1 LILNKTFL
9 AALVAAAIS
18 MPAMAKDEC
27 NRSPRTVVYDN
38 KPVDVFISNDTQ
50 RAEVTFPDPYLEGI
64 YVEVPEGMNFYRT
77 PINNKIAFMS
87 DDPMYTGLVTID
99 GPSKK
104 SWIVRLITRP
114 GCADSQVTI
123 QDMPLADRSAASANA
138 YGHKK
143 GLMNYLF
150 DGKLPSGYRQADFS
164 AMSKAD
170 RVVFRQGSLEFILH
184 SQYIGPKYIGTTY
197 ELVNKGRTATKVA
210 IDQIDYSNP
219 AVRETLG
226 IARQVSMLPTS
237 RILGPSPEFL
247 TEVYADSHRG
257 LLFIVS
263 EKQK

>member
-1 LILNKTFL
+1 MKITFL

-18 MPAMAKDEC
+18 MPALANSEC
-27 NRSPRTVVYDN
+27 NRSPRSIVYDN
-38 KPVDVFISNDTQ
+38 KPIDVFISNDTQ
-50 RAEVTFPDPYLEGI
+50 RAEVIFPEPYLEGI
-64 YVEVPEGMNFYRT
+64 YVEVTEGMNFYRT

-87 DDPMYTGLVTID
+87 EKPMYTGLVTID

-104 SWIVRLITRP
+104 SYIVHLITRP
-114 GCADSQVTI
+114 GCADSQVNI
-123 QDMPLADRSAASANA
+123 QDQPLADRSQSATSSN
-138 YGHKK
+138 GNKK

-164 AMSKAD
+164 TMSKAE
-170 RVVFRQGSLEFILH
+170 RTVFRQGSLEFVLQ

-197 ELVNKGRTATKVA
+197 EVINKGRTATKVA

-237 RILGPSPEFL
+237 RILGPAPEFL
-247 TEVYADSHRG
+247 TEVYAESHRG

>member
-1 LILNKTFL
+1 MKTTFL

-27 NRSPRTVVYDN
+27 NRSPRTVVYDT

-50 RAEVTFPDPYLEGI
+50 RAEVAFPDPYLEGI

-87 DDPMYTGLVTID
+87 EDPMYTGLVTID

-104 SWIVRLITRP
+104 SWRVRLITRP
-114 GCADSQVTI
+114 GCADSLVTI
-123 QDMPLADRSAASANA
+123 QDLPLADRSQAGANS
-138 YGHKK
+138 GIKK

-164 AMSKAD
+164 SMSKAD
-170 RVVFRQGSLEFILH
+170 RVVFRQGSVEFVLQ

-197 ELVNKGRTATKVA
+197 EIVNKGRTATKVA
-210 IDQIDYSNP
+210 IDQMDYSNP
-219 AVRETLG
+219 VVRETLG
-226 IARQVSMLPTS
+226 LARQVSMLPTS
-237 RILGPSPEFL
+237 RILGPSPEFI
-247 TEVYADSHRG
+247 TEVYSGSHRG